1 MRRLI
6 WCVAALAASASGV
19 FAQSFTGTWQGALK
33 VPQARNGEL
42 RIVIKIDGTEKDK
55 LTAEFYS
62 IDQNPTPLKA
72 DSVKASGQGIKITI
86 PPVNGTYEG
95 ALSSDGNTM
104 TGTWSQG
111 VPLPLVLVKA
121 TAETAWTIPEPPPP
135 PKMMDPNAKPQ
146 FEVATI
152 KPSDPK
158 RPGWGI
164 GLNPSGM
171 LNTLNTTL
179 A

>member
-1 MRRLI
+1 KLI
-6 WCVAALAASASGV
+6 CCIALLVWSASGL
-19 FAQSFTGTWQGALK
+19 FAQNFAGTWQGALK
-33 VPQARNGEL
+33 VPQAKNGEL
-42 RIVIKIDGTEKDK
+42 RIVMKLAFTDDK
-55 LTAEFYS
+55 LGAEFYS

-72 DSVKASGQGIKITI
+72 EAVKNTGQAIKTMI
-86 PPVNGTYEG
+86 PPLNGTYEG
-95 ALSSDGNTM
+95 TLSSDGNTI

-111 VPLPLVLVKA
+111 QALPLVLVKA
-121 TAETAWTIPEPPPP
+121 TPPTAWTIPEPPPP

-164 GLNPSGM
+164 GI
-171 LNTLNTTL
+171 
-179 A
+179 